1 LNRLERLATSPIRV
15 ARLCEASLLR
25 FSTGGLLPH
34 REHRAIA
41 SGGKTPAPGEIS
53 SLGRYDPA
61 QVSELLQQLDDYRR
75 SVDRFRW
82 DVPESFNFGRDVVD
96 RLAAD
101 PNRPALLWRSASGGE
116 RRLTFADVARESNRF
131 AQLLRSLDVQ
141 PGQPVIIMLPRIPEW
156 HIALVGTLKA
166 GALAIPSSTILRPKD
181 IAYRARHSE
190 AVAIV
195 SIDEQTGAVDAVRD
209 EMPSVKHYIVCT
221 RDGAEA
227 RAGERGGG
235 GGNRRDPHWVDL
247 REALESV
254 PEGTSAAQPTR
265 ASDPA
270 LVYYTSGTTGPPKAV
285 LHNHGYTSAQR
296 HTALL
301 WHGVREGDR
310 LWTTSDTGWAKAA
323 YGVIFGP
330 WCAGAEVF
338 LYDGRF
344 EAARELELLAEVAP
358 QIFCAPPTEF
368 RLLVKEDLSRL
379 RLPALRECVSAGEP
393 LNPEVIRT
401 WRDAT
406 GLTIRDG
413 YGQTETILLV
423 GNFPNTP
430 VRPGSMGLPMPGHRV
445 AVIDQTGNALPPGE
459 VGDIALRG
467 TPPSLFVEYWK
478 DEEASRACRRG
489 EWYVTGD
496 RAYRDE
502 DGYFWFVARADDLII
517 SAGYRIGPFEV
528 ESALIEHPDV
538 VEAAAVA
545 APDVDRGSVV
555 KAYVVVRDGVSAGP
569 ELATRL
575 QEHVKKTTA
584 PYKYPRI
591 IEFVSELPKT
601 VSGKIRRIELRQR
614 AEAEA
619 GGGG

>member
-1 LNRLERLATSPIRV
+1 VR
-15 ARLCEASLLR
+15 
-25 FSTGGLLPH
+25 
-34 REHRAIA
+34 
-41 SGGKTPAPGEIS
+41 
-53 SLGRYDPA
+53 D
-61 QVSELLQQLDDYRR
+61 LQQSLDEYRT

-82 DVPESFNFGRDVVD
+82 DTPEEFNFGRDVVD
-96 RLAAD
+96 RLAVYTD
-101 PNRPALLWRSASGGE
+101 GPALFWRSASGGE
-116 RRLTFADVARESNRF
+116 RRLSFAEIALESNRF

-156 HIALVGTLKA
+156 HIAVVGALKA

-181 IAYRARHSE
+181 IAYRAQHSE

-195 SIDEQTGAVDAVRD
+195 SIDAQTDAVDAVRD
-209 EMPSVKHYIVCT
+209 EMPSVKNYIVCAGNSGGPAASGKT
-221 RDGAEA
+221 GWLDLKTSLEA
-227 RAGERGGG
+227 VSDDSWSG
-235 GGNRRDPHWVDL
+235 H
-247 REALESV
+247 
-254 PEGTSAAQPTR
+254 PTR

-296 HTALL
+296 YTAQL
-301 WHGVREGDR
+301 WHGARDGDR

-358 QIFCAPPTEF
+358 QVFCAPPTEF
-368 RLLVKEDLSRL
+368 RMLVKEDLSQL
-379 RLPALRECVSAGEP
+379 RLPQLRECVSAGEP
-393 LNPEVIRT
+393 LNPEVIRS
-401 WRDAT
+401 WREAT

-423 GNFPNTP
+423 GNFPGTP

-445 AVIDQTGNALPPGE
+445 EVIDAAGAVLAPGE
-459 VGDIALRG
+459 VGDIALHG
-467 TPPSLFVEYWK
+467 SPPSLFVEYWK
-478 DEEASRACRRG
+478 DDEATRACRRG
-489 EWYVTGD
+489 DWYVTGD
-496 RAYRDE
+496 RAYRDD

-528 ESALIEHPDV
+528 ESALVEHPDV

-545 APDVDRGSVV
+545 APDADRGAVV
-555 KAYVVVRDGVSAGP
+555 KAYVVVRDGAAAGP
-569 ELATRL
+569 ELAAQL
-575 QEHVKKTTA
+575 QQHVKDTTA
-584 PYKYPRI
+584 PYKYPRA
-591 IEFVSELPKT
+591 IEFVDALPKT

-614 AEAEA
+614 AEAESK
-619 GGGG
+619 

>member
-1 LNRLERLATSPIRV
+1 
-15 ARLCEASLLR
+15 
-25 FSTGGLLPH
+25 
-34 REHRAIA
+34 
-41 SGGKTPAPGEIS
+41 
-53 SLGRYDPA
+53 
-61 QVSELLQQLDDYRR
+61 
-75 SVDRFRW
+75 
-82 DVPESFNFGRDVVD
+82 
-96 RLAAD
+96 
-101 PNRPALLWRSASGGE
+101 
-116 RRLTFADVARESNRF
+116 
-131 AQLLRSLDVQ
+131 
-141 PGQPVIIMLPRIPEW
+141 M
-156 HIALVGTLKA
+156 VGTLKA
-166 GALAIPSSTILRPKD
+166 GALAIPSSTILRSKD

-195 SIDEQTGAVDAVRD
+195 SIDEQTSVVDAVRD

-221 RDGAEA
+221 GGPAEA
-227 RAGERGGG
+227 STGGRSSREQNAGGS
-235 GGNRRDPHWVDL
+235 HWMDL
-247 REALESV
+247 RVALESV
-254 PEGTSAAQPTR
+254 SEDATAGRPTR

-330 WCAGAEVF
+330 WSAGAEVF

-368 RLLVKEDLSRL
+368 RLLIKEDLSKL

-406 GLTIRDG
+406 GITIRDG
-413 YGQTETILLV
+413 YGQTESILLV
-423 GNFPNTP
+423 ANFPNTP
-430 VRPGSMGLPMPGHRV
+430 VRPGSMGLPMPGHHV
-445 AVIDQTGNALPPGE
+445 AVIDESGNALPPGE
-459 VGDIALRG
+459 VGDVALHG
-467 TPPSLFVEYWK
+467 APPSLFVEYWK
-478 DEEASRACRRG
+478 DDTASRECRRG
-489 EWYVTGD
+489 DWYVTGD
-496 RAYRDE
+496 RAYVDA
-502 DGYFWFVARADDLII
+502 DGYFWFVARADDVII

-528 ESALIEHPDV
+528 ESALVEHPDV
-538 VEAAAVA
+538 IEAAAVA
-545 APDVDRGSVV
+545 APDPDRGSIV
-555 KAYVVVRDGVSAGP
+555 KAYVVTRDGAAAGP
-569 ELATRL
+569 ELAARL
-575 QEHVKKTTA
+575 QQHVKDTTA
-584 PYKYPRI
+584 PYKYPRA
-591 IEFVSELPKT
+591 IEFVAELPKT

-619 GGGG
+619 GERD

>member
-1 LNRLERLATSPIRV
+1 MSDLEQS
-15 ARLCEASLLR
+15 
-25 FSTGGLLPH
+25 
-34 REHRAIA
+34 
-41 SGGKTPAPGEIS
+41 
-53 SLGRYDPA
+53 
-61 QVSELLQQLDDYRR
+61 LDDYRR

-82 DVPESFNFGRDVVD
+82 DVPEVFNFGRDVLD

-101 PNRPALLWRSASGGE
+101 PDRPALLWRSASGGE
-116 RRLTFADVARESNRF
+116 RRLSFADVARESNRF
-131 AQLLRSLDVQ
+131 AQLLRSLDVR

-181 IAYRARHSE
+181 IAYRACHSE

-195 SIDEQTGAVDAVRD
+195 SIDEQADAVDAVRD

-221 RDGAEA
+221 RDSGGPELDST
-227 RAGERGGG
+227 RGGRAQSG
-235 GGNRRDPHWVDL
+235 DSQSGSDGSRSPSNGSPSRPDGSRSQSNGSRWIDL
-247 REALESV
+247 RTSLEAASDDD
-254 PEGTSAAQPTR
+254 SAGHPTR

-285 LHNHGYTSAQR
+285 LHNHGYTCAQR
-296 HTALL
+296 YTSLL
-301 WHGVREGDR
+301 WHGVRAGDR

-330 WCAGAEVF
+330 WSAGAEVF

-358 QIFCAPPTEF
+358 QVFCAPPTEF
-368 RLLVKEDLSRL
+368 RLLVKEDLSKL
-379 RLPALRECVSAGEP
+379 QLPALRECVSAGEP
-393 LNPEVIRT
+393 LNPEVIRA
-401 WRDAT
+401 WHDAT

-423 GNFPNTP
+423 GNFPGMP

-445 AVIDQTGNALPPGE
+445 EVIDEAGNALPPGE
-459 VGDIALRG
+459 VGDIALFG

-478 DEEASRACRRG
+478 DDEASRACRRG
-489 EWYVTGD
+489 EWYMTGD
-496 RAYRDE
+496 RAYRDD
-502 DGYFWFVARADDLII
+502 DGYFWFVARSDDLII

-545 APDVDRGSVV
+545 APDADRGSIV
-555 KAYVVVRDGVSAGP
+555 KAYVVVRDGASAGP
-569 ELATRL
+569 ELAKRL
-575 QEHVKKTTA
+575 QEHVKNTTA
-584 PYKYPRI
+584 PYKYPRA
-591 IEFVSELPKT
+591 IEFVDALPKT
-601 VSGKIRRIELRQR
+601 VSGKIRRIDLRQR

-619 GGGG
+619 GD

>member
-1 LNRLERLATSPIRV
+1 
-15 ARLCEASLLR
+15 
-25 FSTGGLLPH
+25 
-34 REHRAIA
+34 
-41 SGGKTPAPGEIS
+41 
-53 SLGRYDPA
+53 
-61 QVSELLQQLDDYRR
+61 VSDLQQNLDDYRR

-82 DVPESFNFGRDVVD
+82 DVPELFNFGRDVVD

-101 PNRPALLWRSASGGE
+101 PDRPALLWRSASGGE
-116 RRLTFADVARESNRF
+116 RRLSFADIKRESNRF
-131 AQLLRSLDVQ
+131 AQLLRSLDVR

-156 HIALVGTLKA
+156 HIAMVGTLKA

-181 IAYRARHSE
+181 IAYRVRHSE

-195 SIDEQTGAVDAVRD
+195 SIDEQTDAVDAVRA
-209 EMPSVKHYIVCT
+209 EMPSVKHTIVCT
-221 RDGAEA
+221 RDSG
-227 RAGERGGG
+227 GPNIGSPRGGSGVDNTRG
-235 GGNRRDPHWVDL
+235 GSNVRGTRGKRAQPSDSGWIDL
-247 REALESV
+247 RTSLEAFSDDD
-254 PEGTSAAQPTR
+254 SASHPTR

-285 LHNHGYTSAQR
+285 LHNHGYTNAQR

-301 WHGVREGDR
+301 WHGARDGDR

-330 WCAGAEVF
+330 WSAGAEVF

-358 QIFCAPPTEF
+358 QVFCAPPTEF
-368 RLLVKEDLSRL
+368 RLLVKEDLSQL
-379 RLPALRECVSAGEP
+379 RLPELRECVSAGEP
-393 LNPEVIRT
+393 LNPEVIRS

-423 GNFPNTP
+423 GNFPHTP

-445 AVIDQTGNALPPGE
+445 EVIDEAGTLLPPGE
-459 VGDIALRG
+459 IGDIALHG

-478 DEEASRACRRG
+478 DDEATRACRRG
-489 EWYVTGD
+489 DWYVTGD

-502 DGYFWFVARADDLII
+502 DGYFWFVARADDVII

-545 APDVDRGSVV
+545 APDADRGSVV

-569 ELATRL
+569 ELAARL
-575 QEHVKKTTA
+575 QDHVKNTTA
-584 PYKYPRI
+584 PYKYPRA
-591 IEFVSELPKT
+591 IEFVDALPKT
-601 VSGKIRRIELRQR
+601 VSGKIRRIDLRQR
-614 AEAEA
+614 AETEPEE
-619 GGGG
+619 GS